1 MLAPVLHRLGR
12 QLISPGSIEQSN
24 TVAKQWQLRTLPG
37 QRSKQFPAGVAP
49 GPRRQSSSDDI
60 ADTIHNI
67 GKSTTIAEREMHA
80 TALVRSRA
88 PSDARGD
95 AGTKVGVALISP
107 RSGHLA
113 YRARNRGCRKVR
125 ENQE

>member
-1 MLAPVLHRLGR
+1 
-12 QLISPGSIEQSN
+12 
-24 TVAKQWQLRTLPG
+24 LPG
-37 QRSKQFPAGVAP
+37 QHSKQFLAGVAP
-49 GPRRQSSSDDI
+49 GPRRQSSPDDI
-60 ADTIHNI
+60 ADTIRNI

-95 AGTKVGVALISP
+95 AGTKVGVALISCTDRP
-107 RSGHLA
+107 HCTSP
-113 YRARNRGCRKVR
+113 YRGCRKVR

>member
-1 MLAPVLHRLGR
+1 VL
-12 QLISPGSIEQSN
+12 
-24 TVAKQWQLRTLPG
+24 LPG
-37 QRSKQFPAGVAP
+37 DAGSHP
-49 GPRRQSSSDDI
+49 PDDI
-60 ADTIHNI
+60 ADTIRNI

-95 AGTKVGVALISP
+95 ASTKVGVALISCTDRP
-107 RSGHLA
+107 HCTSRP
-113 YRARNRGCRKVR
+113 YRGCRKVK